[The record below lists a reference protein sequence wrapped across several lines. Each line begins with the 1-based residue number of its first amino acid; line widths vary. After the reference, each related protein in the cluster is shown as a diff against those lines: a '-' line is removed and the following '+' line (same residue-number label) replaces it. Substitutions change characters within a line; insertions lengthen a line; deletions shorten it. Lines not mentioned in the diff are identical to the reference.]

1 MNLRNR
7 FSYNST
13 SYPTTYSFNGMEKD
27 DEVKG
32 NGNSYTTEFRQ
43 LDPRVGRWLSLDPKF
58 KSFPWQS
65 PYVAFDNIPSILR
78 DPNGLATE
86 GGTEGGWKKGA
97 KGSRKKENGNGTTTY
112 DAPKGNVILPERAKI
127 IETLQDGN
135 GNKKVDYNG
144 KSLEGEFGDVY
155 KFNLDGEEYV
165 ANYKSGKFNG
175 YVNKAGEM
183 YSFSGNKSKGN
194 SPKSNFSNQLSFRG
208 WDDQNPPFESA
219 GIFGE
224 LNLNTPWE
232 GNSIS
237 ASADNT
243 QEGTI
248 ETSVIQSRQ
257 TDIFGIPKVGVS
269 GGAGFDF
276 KTREGHIEADAYRQF
291 EISTSIGYLGISFYS
306 NSKGEKGFKLNPSF
320 GLDLFP
326 FSITN
331 STILDEKK

>member
-1 MNLRNR
+1 VQLDGRTQQGDFYR
-7 FSYNST
+7 YG
-13 SYPTTYSFNGMEKD
+13 FNGMEGD
-27 DEVKG
+27 SEFKG
-32 NGNSYTTEFRQ
+32 QGNSYTTEFRQ
-43 LDPRVGRWLSLDPKF
+43 YDARLGRWLSLDPMEK
-58 KSFPWQS
+58 KYPSFS
-65 PYVAFDNIPSILR
+65 PYSAFNNNPIYFID
-78 DPNGLATE
+78 
-86 GGTEGGWKKGA
+86 
-97 KGSRKKENGNGTTTY
+97 
-112 DAPKGNVILPERAKI
+112 PKG
-127 IETLQDGN
+127 
-135 GNKKVDYNG
+135 
-144 KSLEGEFGDVY
+144 LEGEDPKSSKTEKGAGNKELKLPQDAVVKGRFVDQDKNGVINHGKKILDAKPGDVDRFSIGD
-155 KFNLDGEEYV
+155 KDYV
-165 ANYKSGKFNG
+165 ANFDSKGKFNG

-183 YSFSGNKSKGN
+183 YSFNENKSNGN

-248 ETSVIQSRQ
+248 ETSIIKSRQ

-269 GGAGFDF
+269 GGAGFNL
-276 KTREGHIEADAYRQF
+276 KTREGHIEADAYKQF
-291 EISTSIGYLGISFYS
+291 EISTSIGYLGISYYS
-306 NSKGEKGFKLNPSF
+306 NSKGEKGFKFNPSL
-320 GLDLFP
+320 GYDLFP